1 MIERFLLEAFIQVV
15 GLALIAIFLVKAKTK
30 ENYLRV
36 LFFALIFIVYQIA
49 LVFPKLSR
57 NFDFFESN
65 WNWEGKTFG
74 IILGVICYFVFRNYF
89 VENDFFTF
97 RQNPENK
104 KKTWIVAISVIVLMS
119 VLYYFIGKSDFSAET
134 LAFQLTMPALDEE
147 IMFRGILLGL
157 LLTALR
163 EKFLFFGNPA
173 ILLTAILFGFLHAFG
188 LSKDYNLSFDIISF
202 LHTGIGGYVF
212 AWLALRS
219 ESLVLPILTHGL
231 TNFFAALATMLK

>member
-1 MIERFLLEAFIQVV
+1 MIERFLLEALIQVA
-15 GLALIAIFLVKAKTK
+15 GIALIAIFLVKAKTK

-49 LVFPKLSR
+49 LVLPKLSKS
-57 NFDFFESN
+57 FDFIESN
-65 WNWEGKTFG
+65 WNWEGKIFG
-74 IILGVICYFVFRNYF
+74 IVWGVICYFVFRNYF
-89 VENDFFTF
+89 AENDFFTF
-97 RQNPENK
+97 KQNAENSG
-104 KKTWIVAISVIVLMS
+104 KTWIVAVSVIVLMS
-119 VLYYFIGKSDFSAET
+119 VLYYFIAKSDFDTET
-134 LAFQLTMPALDEE
+134 LVFQLTMPALDEE

-157 LLTALR
+157 FLTALR
-163 EKFLFFGNPA
+163 ERFLFLGNPA

-188 LSKDYNLSFDIISF
+188 LSKDYKLSFDIISF